1 MIEFKYIKISQPVGK
16 FYLGK
21 MKVSEIDKI
30 SFSNERTPYNSEG
43 IQRKLDDNRIN
54 QISKYASMS
63 DAIFPTAIVLSVPS
77 NMVKI
82 NSGDNVMEFVE
93 NKYLCSIIDGQHRIR
108 GIVAS
113 GREEDFE
120 VPVVVVFDTSLQTD
134 AEIFSVIN
142 GNQKPVS
149 KSLVYD
155 LYGLSK
161 KRTLQKV
168 AHEIVK
174 TLNTEFDSLLKGRV
188 KMLGIKD
195 ETSPLAEVS
204 QSTMVDG
211 LINLMSKNIEEDNNI
226 LKMGGIPQKYFDD
239 EKRKFVFREWFIEEQ
254 DAIILK
260 ILRNY
265 FNAWVK
271 AREVIFSNTEPKY
284 FTKTIGYIATFQL
297 FRAIFNEGQK
307 EGKATEQ
314 FYEDKL
320 VTILEQF
327 KLSKMD
333 DLSRDKYGSSYQ
345 GARELAIDLIECGL
359 KTNVISEGSLLN
371 ADLKALEKKGDK
383 EFFF

>member
-359 KTNVISEGSLLN
+359 KTNVISEDSLLN